1 MDDLTTAMLSKSPVS
16 PSTPNLTQNPY
27 MARNA
32 SGATQNQG
40 RFQFIRSLTQL
51 FGFRRTS
58 PMRAPSA
65 DNLEFVKTDAN
76 SPLRVAQAKM
86 GKTFST
92 KLVGKLDELF
102 DAWLRDTTDTYKI
115 LEDRNK
121 RLSELEFAINNDPF
135 LSMAGDMYADE
146 ATQIDVQGKLIDI
159 ECADIRM
166 KERMEDLLEQ
176 WGVTQNRLRSVA
188 YNLACYGDA
197 FWANKVT
204 KNGVIR
210 IVPIGIHQVKERL
223 EFNPVQVQTD
233 ISLRKGY
240 ITAINRSAK
249 LQALFDTMENEEHEE
264 FGDLF
269 DTRLFGFAIDDD
281 MVVPP
286 WSISHFRLN
295 ADQSEFAPMGRP
307 FFLKAL
313 APFRQCNATMVL
325 QSLARVMSFPV
336 TVYTV
341 KTAPG
346 MDEALQFDKI
356 NQVRE
361 EYDNIG
367 DSGAGTE
374 AFSVNTKIWA
384 PEGLL
389 KLEMHTPDID
399 ISATEDIEM
408 YQDRVAIA
416 SGIPKG
422 YLVQEWGG
430 FGNSAISLV
439 EQYKPFARR
448 VFTVQSAILDG
459 LSNLFRLHF
468 AITGEFDYR
477 EPFVLS
483 MKFPN
488 EESSDLRMAAKQAS
502 LNLSKD
508 VLETIATIVGAIND
522 PLPPEVIQDILTKF
536 SFLDQDDIKK
546 WVKFNPNKVEHKEQ
560 TPEEFGG
567 GEGGE
572 GGGLGFGG
580 GGGAMGGEPPGEG
593 EMPGPEEGGMPAGA
607 GGDEE
612 VAAVE
617 DEIQNAPEVKESYI
631 SMERKVLR
639 ESRIIH
645 RFTEARDIIYEK
657 IIKEFSKI
665 DEATMK
671 HRHYKYSRIESC
683 WIPTYKLF
691 QKEKKSPNPDNVQT
705 LNEVLDSRTF
715 SWEQIKEQMHKED
728 MHGIPPMDGIVETE
742 PNEDPIS
749 EDIEPDEKDAMGMTI
764 PDEEEEKE
772 YPTVDDD
779 LKRQQ
784 NIMDIIEDTSPPNKN

>member
-1 MDDLTTAMLSKSPVS
+1 MLSQSPVS
-16 PSTPNLTQNPY
+16 PSTSSMTQNPY
-27 MARNA
+27 MARGQGG
-32 SGATQNQG
+32 SQNKG
-40 RFQFIRSLTQL
+40 RFNLVRSLTQL
-51 FGFRRTS
+51 FGYRRTS
-58 PMRAPSA
+58 PSRAPSV
-65 DNLEFVKTDAN
+65 DNIEFTKVDAN
-76 SPLRVAQAKM
+76 SPMRIAQAKM

-121 RLSELEFAINNDPF
+121 RISELEFAINNDPF

-204 KNGVIR
+204 KNGIVR
-210 IVPIGIHQVKERL
+210 ITPIGIHQVKERL

-286 WSISHFRLN
+286 WSITHFRLN

-346 MDEALQFDKI
+346 MDEALQFEKI

-389 KLEMHTPDID
+389 SLEMHTPDID

-546 WVKFNPNKVEHKEQ
+546 WVKYNPNKVEHKEQ
-560 TPEEFGG
+560 TPEEFGQ

-572 GGGLGFGG
+572 GGLEGLGGEGG
-580 GGGAMGGEPPGEG
+580 PVGEGAPMGGEGEAGEG
-593 EMPGPEEGGMPAGA
+593 EMPGPEEGGMPAA
-607 GGDEE
+607 TGGEEE
-612 VAAVE
+612 VSEIE
-617 DEIQNAPEVKESYI
+617 DEIQKAPERESYER
-631 SMERKVLR
+631 MERSILR
-639 ESRIIH
+639 EARKTSILK
-645 RFTEARDIIYEK
+645 RFTESRDIIYEK

-665 DEATMK
+665 DEAAMR

-683 WIPTYKLF
+683 WEPTYRLF
-691 QKEKKSPNPDNVQT
+691 QKSTKKTMPSASSMS
-705 LNEVLDSRTF
+705 LNEEVDTGQL
-715 SWEQIKEQMHKED
+715 SWVQIKEQMHRED
-728 MHGIPPMDGIVETE
+728 LQGVPVRGEVVETE
-742 PNEDPIS
+742 PDEDPIS
-749 EDIEPDEKDAMGMTI
+749 EAK
-764 PDEEEEKE
+764 KE
-772 YPTVDDD
+772 YPQYTIPGQDDD
-779 LKRQQ
+779 EEDYPTVEDDAVRQS
-784 NIMDIIEDTSPPNKN
+784 NIMNIIEDTSPTGNH

>member
-1 MDDLTTAMLSKSPVS
+1 L
-16 PSTPNLTQNPY
+16 
-27 MARNA
+27 
-32 SGATQNQG
+32 
-40 RFQFIRSLTQL
+40 
-51 FGFRRTS
+51 
-58 PMRAPSA
+58 
-65 DNLEFVKTDAN
+65 
-76 SPLRVAQAKM
+76 
-86 GKTFST
+86 
-92 KLVGKLDELF
+92 
-102 DAWLRDTTDTYKI
+102 DTTDTYKI

-121 RLSELEFAINNDPF
+121 RISELEFAIANDPF
-135 LSMAGDMYADE
+135 LSMAADMYADE
-146 ATQIDVQGKLIDI
+146 ATQIDVQGKLIQID
-159 ECADIRM
+159 CADVRM

-188 YNLACYGDA
+188 YNLASFGDS
-197 FWANKVT
+197 FWANKVN
-204 KNGVIR
+204 KNGIIR
-210 IVPIGIHQVKERL
+210 INPIGIHQVKERL

-264 FGDLF
+264 FSDLF

-286 WSISHFRLN
+286 WSITHFRLSP
-295 ADQSEFAPMGRP
+295 DQSEFAPMGRP
-307 FFLKAL
+307 IFLKAL

-341 KTAPG
+341 QTAPG
-346 MDEALQFDKI
+346 MDEALQFDKV

-361 EYDNIG
+361 EYENIG

-384 PEGLL
+384 PKGLIE
-389 KLEMHTPDID
+389 LEMHTPDID

-459 LSNLFRLHF
+459 LSNMFRLHF

-477 EPFVLS
+477 ESFILS

-502 LNLSKD
+502 LDLSKD
-508 VLETIATIVGAIND
+508 VLETIAAIVGAIND
-522 PLPPEVIQDILTKF
+522 PLPPEIIQDILTKF

-546 WVKFNPNKVEHKEQ
+546 WVKYNPNRVEHAEE
-560 TPEEFGG
+560 TPEEFGAG
-567 GEGGE
+567 EEGGM
-572 GGGLGFGG
+572 GLGG
-580 GGGAMGGEPPGEG
+580 GGMSGGGAAPLGGEG
-593 EMPGPEEGGMPAGA
+593 EMPGPGEGGMPAA
-607 GGDEE
+607 EGGEE
-612 VAAVE
+612 DIAAV
-617 DEIQNAPEVKESYI
+617 DAEIENAPGPTGERESYR

-639 ESRIIH
+639 EVRNKNLKT
-645 RFTEARDIIYEK
+645 RFVEGRDAIYEK
-657 IIKEFSKI
+657 VIKNFSKI
-665 DEATMK
+665 DEATIK
-671 HRHYKYSRIESC
+671 NRHYKYSRIESC
-683 WIPTYKLF
+683 WQPTYNMF
-691 QKEKKSPNPDNVQT
+691 QKKEVSPVAANAMPLQEETTDIGK
-705 LNEVLDSRTF
+705 L
-715 SWEQIKEQMHKED
+715 SWDQIKESIHREEMGGH
-728 MHGIPPMDGIVETE
+728 PVMDGISDEEYIATNE
-742 PNEDPIS
+742 PMS
-749 EDIEPDEKDAMGMTI
+749 EDTFNKKSTTTGHT
-764 PDEEEEKE
+764 EEEDENEGDIPVGSEEDKE
-772 YPTVDDD
+772 RS
-779 LKRQQ
+779 KR
-784 NIMDIIEDTSPPNKN
+784 ILDIIQ